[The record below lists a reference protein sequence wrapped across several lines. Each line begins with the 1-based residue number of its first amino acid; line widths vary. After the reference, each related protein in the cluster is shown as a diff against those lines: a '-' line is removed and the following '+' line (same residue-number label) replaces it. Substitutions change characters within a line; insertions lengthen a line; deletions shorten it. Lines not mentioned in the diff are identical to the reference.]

1 MDLAYQKYECIL
13 ATSTLPEDETILNV
27 LWGLMETSVSD
38 TLVLGQQYMK
48 LMYKIY
54 V

>member
-13 ATSTLPEDETILNV
+13 ATSALAEDETILNV
-27 LWGLMETSVSD
+27 LWGLMDTSVLNALAL
-38 TLVLGQQYMK
+38 TH
-48 LMYKIY
+48 Y